1 MKLKLPMEW
10 LMKIE
15 QAINIA
21 NASIANFMK
30 RSIL

>member
-1 MKLKLPMEW
+1 MEW

-15 QAINIA
+15 QAINMA
-21 NASIANFMK
+21 SASIANFMK